1 MVGSPPKV
9 TAALESA
16 LWGYAILIAAR
27 LARDAGV
34 APLIVNAAFFVA
46 LFFVVV
52 GLRLACDW
60 LRHR

>member
-1 MVGSPPKV
+1 MGASPQKV
-9 TAALESA
+9 IAALESA
-16 LWGYAILIAAR
+16 LWSYTIVIAAR
-27 LARDAGV
+27 FAREAGV
-34 APLIVNAAFFVA
+34 APLIVNAAFFIV

>member
-1 MVGSPPKV
+1 MVSSSGKV
-9 TAALESA
+9 IAALESA
-16 LWGYAILIAAR
+16 LWGYAILTAAR
-27 LARDAGV
+27 FAREAGV
-34 APLIVNAAFFVA
+34 ASLIVNAAFYLA